1 MSNGIS
7 FAERQLK
14 KYGWTEGSGVG
25 KSNQGISEPIKASFK
40 FNNQGVGYDRAE
52 EFTSNW
58 WEHLFN
64 HTAKKIDPSTSQESA
79 NAVAQPEV
87 ETEEATNV
95 SEKKS
100 YFYSRFQKGSLL
112 VDGQNIKTK
121 DCVEAAEKPG
131 AVKTDSY
138 DKKGKKIVS
147 DEDLFA
153 ICEGRTAHK

>member
-1 MSNGIS
+1 MNKESS

-14 KYGWTEGSGVG
+14 KYGWSEGEGVG
-25 KSNQGISEPIKASFK
+25 KSNQGIAEPIKASFK
-40 FNNQGVGYDRAE
+40 FNNQGFGYDRAE

-64 HTAKKIDPSTSQESA
+64 HTAKKIDSNSNKNEAPIQEA
-79 NAVAQPEV
+79 KI
-87 ETEEATNV
+87 EEIV
-95 SEKKS
+95 PQKKS

-112 VDGQNIKTK
+112 VDGQNLKTK
-121 DCVEAAEKPG
+121 DCVETVEKP
-131 AVKTDSY
+131 VEDNY

-147 DEDLFA
+147 DEDLFL

>member
-1 MSNGIS
+1 MSNGLS

-14 KYGWTEGSGVG
+14 KYGWTEGEGVG
-25 KSNQGISEPIKASFK
+25 KSNQGIAEPIKASFK
-40 FNNQGVGYDRAE
+40 FNNQGVGYDQAE

-64 HTAKKIDPSTSQESA
+64 HTAKKIDTTKQQEP
-79 NAVAQPEV
+79 VIPKREVKVEEQPV
-87 ETEEATNV
+87 VV

-100 YFYSRFQKGSLL
+100 YFYSRFHKGSLL
-112 VDGQNIKTK
+112 VDGQNVKTE
-121 DCVEAAEKPG
+121 DCVETVEKLEATEASG
-131 AVKTDSY
+131 Y